1 MSLKLM
7 YITNKP
13 EVAKIA
19 QNAGVDSIFVD
30 LEIIGKEERQGGL
43 DTVISRHKIEDV
55 TTIKESLNK
64 SQLLVRVNP
73 IYENSKMEIDE
84 VINRG
89 ADIVMLP
96 MFRSKREV
104 EKFIKYVDGRA
115 KVCLLLETKEAVER
129 LKDILKVKGIDEIHI
144 GLNDL
149 HLAYKKKFMFELLAN
164 GMVEKICN
172 EIKKTNIKYGFG
184 GIASLGKGDIKAEM
198 ILKEHYRLGSS
209 QVILSRSFCNLEK
222 VNTLE
227 EIEEIFNLEV
237 KKIRQLEAE
246 IKGYIEYFNKN
257 KNSINSIVKK
267 FIS

>member
-1 MSLKLM
+1 M

-13 EVAKIA
+13 EIA
-19 QNAGVDSIFVD
+19 RIAENAGVDRIFVD
-30 LEIIGKEERQGGL
+30 LEIIGKEERQGHL

-55 TTIKESLNK
+55 TTIKEAINK

-73 IYENSKMEIDE
+73 IYENSNKEIDE

-96 MFRSKREV
+96 MFKSKKEV
-104 EKFIKYVDGRA
+104 EKFIGYVNGRV

-129 LKDILKVKGIDEIHI
+129 LNDILKVKGIDEIHI

-149 HLAYKKKFMFELLAN
+149 HLAYKKKFMFELLTN

-172 EIKKTNIKYGFG
+172 EIKKTNINYGFG
-184 GIASLGKGDIKAEM
+184 GIASIGKGDIKAEM

-209 QVILSRSFCNLEK
+209 QVILSRSFCNVEK
-222 VNTLE
+222 VNTFE

-237 KKIRQLEAE
+237 NKVRELEAE
-246 IKGYIEYFNKN
+246 IKEYIGYFNEN
-257 KNSINSIVKK
+257 KNLIESIVKRI
-267 FIS
+267 IS